1 MASAISALLGLILL
15 ATTSIFAAAP
25 TTDERSYQ
33 QTLDRLVAE
42 HRNDLE
48 LVGLG
53 VMVMRHGEIVASAVV
68 GERKSGSGV
77 ALTDK
82 DKWHIGSITKS
93 FTATLIARMV
103 ERGTL
108 SWNTTIGDVFGDAAE
123 VDEAW
128 RSVTFEQLLTHTSGA
143 SNKLKRPFSYLF
155 REHPEGPTRTA
166 ARETLALDF
175 MKGAPVSPPGTA
187 FQYSNAGVL
196 IAGVMAEK
204 LTGITWE
211 DLIRREI
218 FVPLNL
224 RSGGF
229 GHPEDRDRALEQPRG
244 HRSVLGFT
252 VSVDDDPTVV
262 IGPAG
267 SIHLSLADLLA
278 YANDHLQGEAGRGQL
293 LKTETYKK
301 LHTPALD
308 NYAFGWVINPHAEWS
323 NGRVIWHN
331 GSNGMWDALLALS
344 PNTNTIIAVV
354 SNDGRRALTG
364 DVTGPILEKVA
375 ALAERL
381 P

>member
-1 MASAISALLGLILL
+1 MTSLIRALFGLALL
-15 ATTSIFAAAP
+15 ATTSVFAGEPSKHATYQAA
-25 TTDERSYQ
+25 
-33 QTLDRLVAE
+33 LDRLVSE
-42 HRNDLE
+42 HRTTHE

-53 VMVMRHGEIVASAVV
+53 VMVMREGEVVASAVV
-68 GERKSGSGV
+68 GERKHGSGV
-77 ALTDK
+77 LLTAR
-82 DKWHIGSITKS
+82 DKWHVGSITKS

-108 SWNTTIGDVFGDAAE
+108 DWQTTIGEVFRDSSEIDG
-123 VDEAW
+123 AW
-128 RSVTFEQLLTHTSGA
+128 RGVTVEQLLTHTSGA
-143 SNKLKRPFSYLF
+143 SNQLKRPLSYLF
-155 REHPEGPTRTA
+155 REYPEGRTRTA

-187 FQYSNAGVL
+187 FRYSNAGVL

-204 LTGITWE
+204 LTGVTWE

-229 GHPEDRDRALEQPRG
+229 GHPEDRTHRLEQPRG

-267 SIHLSLADLLA
+267 SIHLTLGDLLV
-278 YANDHLQGEAGRGQL
+278 YANDHLQGEAGRGRL
-293 LKTETYKK
+293 LETETYRK
-301 LHTPALD
+301 LHTPVLE
-308 NYAFGWVINPHAEWS
+308 NYAFGWVINPHAGWS

-344 PNTNTIIAVV
+344 PSTNTIIAVV

-364 DVTGPILEKVA
+364 DATGPVLEKA
-375 ALAERL
+375 AELAERL
-381 P
+381 L